1 LEKFFNAEAVQ
12 VRRSAAWDVV
22 LDEQEFQRRSGS
34 FDDVRLSK
42 VLEFQTRRS
51 MIEAA
56 KRGKND
62 EDAIERYVKKTRQH
76 LRATQSMPIVSA
88 AAAAASYA
96 SSSEPSELSSQRNEI
111 FTLG

>member
-12 VRRSAAWDVV
+12 VRRSAAWNVV

-88 AAAAASYA
+88 AAAATYA
-96 SSSEPSELSSQRNEI
+96 SSSEPIELSSQRNEI